1 MSATE
6 SHPVRKRSVRL
17 AGHRTSVS
25 IEEPFW
31 TELTAI
37 ARARGLSLDRLI
49 AEIDR
54 ERSGNLSS
62 AIRLYVLATL
72 KARAD
77 ARSSGDGDRM

>member
-1 MSATE
+1 MSE
-6 SHPVRKRSVRL
+6 GDSRIRKRSVRL

-31 TELTAI
+31 AELAGI
-37 ARARGLSLDRLI
+37 AKTRGLSLDRLI

-62 AIRLYVLATL
+62 AIRLFVLADL
-72 KARAD
+72 KARHHL
-77 ARSSGDGDRM
+77 